1 MKLSLSSLHAGFG
14 VVLSL
19 LLYIGLVLG
28 GNFAI
33 GWLLRVAHISTH
45 LTPGLNR
52 SWLLLGE
59 VKLACAV
66 LLATLVMK
74 RIERRPF
81 RAYGWGGVR
90 PIRTLL
96 TTFMVGAACVSLLVG
111 MLAACGVAQVH
122 AMGWGWPMLGSACL
136 WLVFFALVAFNEES
150 VLRGYPLFRMQRSWG
165 AWPAV
170 LVSSLLFGAVHLGN
184 AGENP
189 LGIATAVVVGLVY
202 GLVIVRTGSLLWT
215 IGFHAG
221 WDWTLTCFWGAVDSG
236 VPTEG
241 SVMQLSPSGPAWLSG
256 GAAGPEGS
264 LLCVVLLI
272 VLGLVMA
279 SILRRSETPRLDS
292 GAMVTEFD

>member
-1 MKLSLSSLHAGFG
+1 MNRLSSSLRAGLG
-14 VVLSL
+14 VILSL
-19 LLYIGLVLG
+19 LLYVGLLLA

-33 GWLLRVAHISTH
+33 GWLLRVAHISTY

-59 VKLACAV
+59 VKLVCAV
-66 LLATLVMK
+66 LLATLVMQ
-74 RIERRPF
+74 RIERRPL

-90 PIRTLL
+90 PLRTLL
-96 TTFMVGAACVSLLVG
+96 MTFVVGAVYVSLLVG
-111 MLAACGVAQVH
+111 LLAACGLAQVH
-122 AMGWGWPMLGSACL
+122 AMAWSWPMLGSACI
-136 WLVFFALVAFNEES
+136 WLVFFSLVAFNEES
-150 VLRGYPLFRMQRSWG
+150 ILRGYPLFRMLRTWG
-165 AWPAV
+165 PLPAV
-170 LVSSLLFGAVHLGN
+170 LVSSLLFGAAHLGN

-202 GLVIVRTGSLLWT
+202 GLVIVRTGSLLWA

-221 WDWTLTCFWGAVDSG
+221 WDWTLTCFWGAADSG

-241 SVMQLSPSGPAWLSG
+241 SVMQLTPSGPAWLSG

-272 VLGLVMA
+272 VLGLAIAWRM
-279 SILRRSETPRLDS
+279 RRRETPKLDAS
-292 GAMVTEFD
+292 SMITECD